1 MPLNMKIIIFALGL
15 IGALNGQDNC
25 QNMGDIQ
32 VFYDPSCAQ
41 GGAGCNA
48 GGQGQ
53 LCRFCGQVKN
63 DITIFL
69 N

>member
-1 MPLNMKIIIFALGL
+1 MSLKIKLLVFTLGL
-15 IGALNGQDNC
+15 AGVLNGQENC

-32 VFYDPSCAQ
+32 VFYDPGCAQ

-63 DITIFL
+63 IIF
-69 N
+69 